1 MWKILA
7 FFGLKGQ
14 YANKNCFPSQIQ
26 YLTCF
31 VSVGSKNCI
40 CKKNVEPQNIFLSN
54 KQENRTKVGIFLM
67 SHFGDMLLSLGD
79 LRGQKEE
86 LPTWNGKSPLL
97 CSINAKT
104 TRQVLKNAFT
114 NLI

>member
-1 MWKILA
+1 ML
-7 FFGLKGQ
+7 GLKT
-14 YANKNCFPSQIQ
+14 AFAIKNI
-26 YLTCF
+26 
-31 VSVGSKNCI
+31 
-40 CKKNVEPQNIFLSN
+40 EAQNSFLSN
-54 KQENRTKVGIFLM
+54 KQENRTKAEIFLM
-67 SHFGDMLLSLGD
+67 SHFGDILLSLGD

-97 CSINAKT
+97 FSMNAKA